1 MVSTEGNL
9 RFVLSRFRVN
19 AIAAAVSLGLL
30 TAGIAAAP
38 GVESAQAE
46 ETAGIVFLA
55 KSTSESSNELW
66 GAKAD
71 GSSPFFIASAVAPGG
86 AQMSDPALSPDGR
99 EVAVAYANNIGVIDV
114 ETGELTAAYTGPTKD
129 NPQAEQPHWSPSG
142 EKLIFVADMSTASQ
156 AALRGN
162 VYTVGKG
169 GGGLEEQ
176 SFPLAFGQTRIRS
189 ISYSPSG
196 RRVVFVSY
204 NNQAKEG
211 EIYTAKVDGSN
222 RQFVYADPADTFS
235 STALRDTVY
244 SPDGSSILF
253 RRRGDPF
260 EVAVHRVPAKGGTDL
275 QLTDEEIDPGS
286 NDAGTWLPNG
296 SKVAYTNFDY
306 RHKEPK
312 EQLHVK
318 MMDADGENPERLLAG
333 FYQDW
338 DPSFRQAELN
348 EVLEAQELLNEYSP
362 DLWYDSQESY
372 RADSAASITDL
383 WGDEENGVWQTGEDP
398 YTNVLWDADGEE
410 VPGTGDELARSEPE
424 LEPGQFELSLDNLGS
439 TYPTSLE
446 ADDNDWLDERNDHY
460 AEDNEDLEVL
470 GYADHIYGHA
480 VADSG
485 GQLWL
490 QYWFFYYY
498 NPFSFLGIGDHEGD
512 WEMIQ
517 IGLDK
522 DKEPTE
528 VVFAQHA
535 YAALCSWEQVLSVP
549 GGGPQVFPGLGSH
562 ATYPQPGTWETD
574 GPLDDNNDGEGL
586 FKHPQMEVVTDG
598 NPGWLDWPGHWGN
611 SRGGGF
617 NTESPVGPA
626 QKPQWSDPGAFAEEA
641 DPCHERFIESA
652 PKARAAA
659 RAEDDGASGLP
670 ARPEI
675 LGARIV
681 GTDRLRIDYRRAKPV
696 KGPAQLLVS
705 IDAEGDE
712 ISPRTL
718 ALSRPKSRGHVS
730 LPLPAPAGGDT
741 VVLASLLTR
750 EGRSLVT
757 RHVVTAR

>member
-1 MVSTEGNL
+1 LSRL
-9 RFVLSRFRVN
+9 RFKV
-19 AIAAAVSLGLL
+19 ITAVAVGLL
-30 TAGIAAAP
+30 ATAVQAGSNAAP
-38 GVESAQAE
+38 AQAD

-55 KSTSESSNELW
+55 KSTSGSPNELW

-71 GSSPFFIASAVAPGG
+71 GSNPFFIANASVPGFG
-86 AQMSDPALSPDGR
+86 QMSDPALSPDGR
-99 EVAVAYANNIGVIDV
+99 EVAVAYANNIGVINV
-114 ETGELTAAYTGPTKD
+114 ETGELTPVYTGPTKN
-129 NPQAEQPHWSPSG
+129 NPRAEQPHWSPGG
-142 EKLIFVADMSTASQ
+142 ERLIFVADMSTASQ
-156 AALRGN
+156 EALHGI
-162 VYTVGKG
+162 VYTVGKE

-176 SFPLAFGQTRIRS
+176 SFPLASGQTRIRS

-211 EIYTAKVDGSN
+211 RIYTAKIDGSD
-222 RQFVYADPADTFS
+222 RRFIYADPGSTGT
-235 STALRDTVY
+235 TALRDTVY

-253 RRRGDPF
+253 RRAGDPF
-260 EVAVHRVPAKGGTDL
+260 EVAVHRVPANGGTDL
-275 QLTDEEIDPGS
+275 QLTDEEVDPGS
-286 NDAGTWLPNG
+286 NDGATWLPNG
-296 SKVAYTNFDY
+296 SKVAYTNLDY
-306 RHKEPK
+306 RNE
-312 EQLHVK
+312 EAADQLHVK
-318 MMDADGENPERLLAG
+318 VMDADGENPERLLTG
-333 FYQDW
+333 LYWEW

-362 DLWYDSQESY
+362 ELWYDSQESY

-383 WGDEENGVWQTGEDP
+383 WGDEESGVWQTGEDP

-410 VPGTGDELARSEPE
+410 VSETGDELARSEPE

-439 TYPTSLE
+439 TYPTSLK
-446 ADDNDWLDERNDHY
+446 ADENDWLDERNDHY
-460 AEDNEDLEVL
+460 GEDNEALEAL
-470 GYADHIYGHA
+470 GYADRIYGHA

-485 GQLWL
+485 DQLWL

-535 YAALCSWEQVLSVP
+535 YAASCSWEQVLSS
-549 GGGPQVFPGLGSH
+549 GAGPQVFPGLGSH

-574 GPLDDNNDGEGL
+574 GPLDDNNDGEGML
-586 FKHPQMEVVTDG
+586 KQPQLEVVTDG

-626 QKPQWSDPGAFAEEA
+626 QKPQWSDPGALAEEA
-641 DPCHERFIESA
+641 DSCYERFIESA
-652 PKARAAA
+652 PKARAAMPT
-659 RAEDDGASGLP
+659 DGGGAQERPP
-670 ARPEI
+670 APEI
-675 LGARIV
+675 LGMQIV
-681 GTDRLRIDYRRAKPV
+681 RGDRLRIDYRLAQPV
-696 KGPAQLLVS
+696 KRKAQLFVS
-705 IDAEGDE
+705 VDAQGDE

-718 ALSRPKSRGHVS
+718 AVSRPNPRGHVNI
-730 LPLPAPAGGDT
+730 PLPAPAEDT
-741 VVLASLLTR
+741 VVLASLLTD
-750 EGRSLVT
+750 EGRSLLA